1 MFGFLSFFFLFLT
14 LSVHFIISLKKIKML
29 KKTWR
34 RNKKIEFLKIY
45 HRLISIGLFFPFT
58 RTLCILRKNVTGNEK
73 SEVSPNQETV
83 LLSGKWV
90 TGPVGQTCSF
100 SAFLQLLGQGDN
112 ANPSVWYPGGQ
123 NNKNLKKVCLCFVSV
138 ARCHGTPQELAP
150 ESSPNT
156 SKHNTHDTH
165 KHIKTFTA
173 AALFIIA

>member
-1 MFGFLSFFFLFLT
+1 MFGFLSFFFLSFFDT
-14 LSVHFIISLKKIKML
+14 ECTFYYILKKIKML
-29 KKTWR
+29 KKIWR

-73 SEVSPNQETV
+73 SEVSPNQVTE

-112 ANPSVWYPGGQ
+112 ANPSVWYPGG
-123 NNKNLKKVCLCFVSV
+123 
-138 ARCHGTPQELAP
+138 
-150 ESSPNT
+150 
-156 SKHNTHDTH
+156 
-165 KHIKTFTA
+165 
-173 AALFIIA
+173 